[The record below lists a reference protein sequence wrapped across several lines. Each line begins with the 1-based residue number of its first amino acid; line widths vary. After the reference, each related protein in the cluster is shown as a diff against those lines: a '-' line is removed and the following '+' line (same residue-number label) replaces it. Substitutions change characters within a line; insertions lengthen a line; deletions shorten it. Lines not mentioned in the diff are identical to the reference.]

1 MNEEAEKEPDSS
13 RDVSSEAEPS
23 PRLFFVGM
31 ALLLTAIVFV
41 GFWPTYFRSIF
52 LGQQPAEF
60 GRMEITWQIH
70 LHAAVFL
77 TWMILLIVQTGLV
90 ARGRTRTH
98 MQLGQYVAIFG
109 LFVVLVGVYITF
121 VSMQIGV
128 SEGGYPWA
136 QAPFRAVG
144 SWTSLSLFAVLLG
157 LGYAYRRRPEAHKR
171 YMLLA
176 TIGLVRAANSR
187 IRSEWMDEWGQIIFA
202 VTVGPVWI
210 LLWLYDLYAEGRV
223 HRATLI
229 GTVIILLGELLFFA
243 TPDIARALFP
253 SL

>member
-1 MNEEAEKEPDSS
+1 
-13 RDVSSEAEPS
+13 
-23 PRLFFVGM
+23 
-31 ALLLTAIVFV
+31 
-41 GFWPTYFRSIF
+41 
-52 LGQQPAEF
+52 
-60 GRMEITWQIH
+60 MEITWQIH

-77 TWMILLIVQTGLV
+77 MWMILLIVQTGLI

-136 QAPFRAVG
+136 QAPFRARG
-144 SWTSLSLFAVLLG
+144 SWTSLGLFAVLLG

-176 TIGLVRAANSR
+176 TIGLVRAANAR

-210 LLWLYDLYAEGRV
+210 LLWLYDLYAERRV
-223 HRATLI
+223 HPATLI
-229 GTVIILLGELLFFA
+229 GTVIVL
-243 TPDIARALFP
+243 PDIAFQYVPGLGP
-253 SL
+253 